1 MPAFDELSMSILWS
15 VCIPKTKPT
24 YIIEQPPDESV
35 FARLTPTLSTPAK
48 TDFNTTT
55 ATKATSIGG
64 TGAGSLSWN
73 AGDLIVVLGT
83 TTDQTVTLNTPTG
96 PASLDPFQ
104 SIAGPITTTS
114 SCWVRAWATF
124 ANASGSGTISAT
136 RAGAVDVW
144 GIIAWRIDGTTTDGI
159 GAVNAPAASTS
170 QVAVLPYEASNS
182 AVVEII
188 SDWGAGVGGVGTVPS
203 PRNWTPSS
211 GVTEREAVGVSGKY
225 NVYSAEW
232 TNQTGGLPT
241 DYGISVAASGQ
252 NYTRLVVEIL
262 GKTDTGTNSVNAAE
276 TVTGTDTVTQ
286 LDRPLAETI
295 TINDTV
301 PQFDRPLSETVSI
314 TDSSSITVSLTVS
327 ESIAITDTV
336 SSLDTGATQKSD
348 SETVTISEAIT
359 KLELAI
365 TENVTVNDN
374 TSQLARP
381 IAELSTVTDSA
392 SLTALQ
398 TVTETVN
405 VTDITTTFSRTG
417 INDNS
422 TITDSVS
429 GLDRPVTETVTITE
443 ATSLT
448 VNIAVNESIGVT
460 DTVSVLS
467 KTANESVTI
476 TENASTGTPVSATE
490 NVILTDIVTQIER
503 SLAET
508 NTITDSA
515 NVTVSI
521 TVSESLSVTDNI
533 ALSTS
538 LTNTETIN
546 IADAGSKQDIP
557 LVTWLQLTAQTQV
570 SGKDAKVTVTLMEG

>member
-1 MPAFDELSMSILWS
+1 MPAFDELSMRILWS
-15 VCIPKTKPT
+15 VCIPKTRPT
-24 YIIEQPPDESV
+24 YTIEQPPDESV

-64 TGAGSLSWN
+64 TGSGSLSWN

-83 TTDQTVTLNTPTG
+83 TTDQTITLNTPTG

-104 SIAGPITTTS
+104 SIAGPITTTN
-114 SCWVRAWATF
+114 SCWARAWATF

-159 GAVNAPAASTS
+159 GAINAPAASTS

-182 AVVEII
+182 AAVEII

-225 NVYSAEW
+225 NVYAAEW

-276 TVTGTDTVTQ
+276 TITGTDNVTQ
-286 LDRPLAETI
+286 LDRPLTENI
-295 TINDTV
+295 TISDAV
-301 PQFDRPLSETVSI
+301 PQFDRPLSETISI
-314 TDSSSITVSLTVS
+314 TDSSSITVSLMVS
-327 ESIAITDTV
+327 ETIGITDAA
-336 SSLDTGATQKSD
+336 SLDTGATQKSD
-348 SETVTISEAIT
+348 SETVTISEAVT
-359 KLELAI
+359 KLELVI
-365 TENVTVNDN
+365 TENITVSDT
-374 TSQLARP
+374 TSQLARS
-381 IAELSTVTDSA
+381 IAESSNITDSA
-392 SLTALQ
+392 NLTASQ
-398 TVTETVN
+398 TITEIVN

-422 TITDSVS
+422 SITDSVS
-429 GLDRPVTETVTITE
+429 GLDRPVAETVTIAE

-448 VNIAVNESIGVT
+448 VNITVSESIGVT

-476 TENASTGTPVSATE
+476 SENASTGTPVSATE
-490 NVILTDIVTQIER
+490 NVTLTDIITQIER
-503 SLAET
+503 TLSET
-508 NTITDSA
+508 NIVTDSA
-515 NVTVSI
+515 SVTVSI
-521 TVSESLSVTDNI
+521 TVSETLSVTDTAMLI
-533 ALSTS
+533 TS
-538 LTNTETIN
+538 LTSTETIS
-546 IADAGSKQDIP
+546 ITDAGSKQDIP